1 MLDHVISNVF
11 SAVANDTRRSI
22 LEAVRT
28 KPRSVSELTA
38 LFELSRPAV
47 SEHLRV
53 LRRTGLVREEPQGQ
67 KRIYHLEAAPFAELA
82 DWLHPFER
90 YWRDRLG
97 DLSQALHE
105 LEESESA
112 DNPVTD

>member
-1 MLDHVISNVF
+1 MNSDVF
-11 SAVANDTRRSI
+11 SAVANSTRRSI

-47 SEHLRV
+47 SGHLRI
-53 LRRTGLVREEPQGQ
+53 LRHTGLVREEHKGQ
-67 KRIYHLEAAPFAELA
+67 RRIYHLEAAPFAELA
-82 DWLHPFER
+82 EWLSPFER

-97 DLSQALHE
+97 DLSKTLDE

-112 DNPVTD
+112 DDLDTD

>member
-1 MLDHVISNVF
+1 MNSDVF

-53 LRRTGLVREEPQGQ
+53 LRHIGLVREEPQGQ

-82 DWLHPFER
+82 EWLHPFER
-90 YWRDRLG
+90 FWRDRLG
-97 DLSQALHE
+97 DLSQALDE